1 GLAARR
7 AAAFVFFSTEYVFD
21 GRGGPY
27 SEEDAVAPISV
38 YGRSKLEGERAV
50 MAANAR
56 SLVVRTTAVYGPWL
70 QVTNF
75 VYHLRRRAAEGKR
88 MKVPTDQ
95 RSSPTYNVDPA
106 AATVELVERNAR
118 GVVHVA
124 GPDVIDRYAF
134 ALIACEVFGLD
145 ADVLLPV

>member
-1 GLAARR
+1 MLGSRGHPAVATHHRVAIPGTVQLDVSDADATARLMNEIGPDVVFCPAGLTLVDYCEDHPDEASEANCKAPARAAGLAARR

-56 SLVVRTTAVYGPWL
+56 SLVVRT
-70 QVTNF
+70 
-75 VYHLRRRAAEGKR
+75 
-88 MKVPTDQ
+88 
-95 RSSPTYNVDPA
+95 
-106 AATVELVERNAR
+106 
-118 GVVHVA
+118 
-124 GPDVIDRYAF
+124 
-134 ALIACEVFGLD
+134 
-145 ADVLLPV
+145 